1 MIGYAGNPDSTGPI
15 FSLVFMGMSLFGG
28 LWFPVETLPDVMA
41 TIAKVLPSYWL
52 GLIARGPLLH
62 QSFDWLSVPVLL
74 GWTVVLGLIVINR
87 YRADTAR
94 A

>member
-1 MIGYAGNPDSTGPI
+1 
-15 FSLVFMGMSLFGG
+15 
-28 LWFPVETLPDVMA
+28 MA